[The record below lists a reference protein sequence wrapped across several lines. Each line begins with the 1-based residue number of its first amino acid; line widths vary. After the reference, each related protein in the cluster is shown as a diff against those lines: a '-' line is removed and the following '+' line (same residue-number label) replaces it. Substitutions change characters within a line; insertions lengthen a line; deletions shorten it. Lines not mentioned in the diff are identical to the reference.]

1 VEKGANRNVRAFGGG
16 DEPTRPVSRRL
27 PPVSLSRM
35 LARTEG
41 YTYDANVW
49 DLSIVHGPF
58 SVAPCQTFTNG
69 TIRNFSI
76 AVCRARPAG
85 CSRTGTA
92 VFWSTT
98 RCRQGSS
105 TPTHT
110 RTGVCRPPAREPR
123 QRRRRAAGHH
133 ARHGTSSLSLSLPL
147 SLPLPLSPSLSPSLT
162 RTHAPGCAGRQR
174 VSPASAAAVLL
185 ATTRG
190 TAPGGAPP
198 PRCALR

>member
-1 VEKGANRNVRAFGGG
+1 MDPFLSPRAKPLLMVRFGTFPSLYAVHAQLGAREPARPCFGAPPAVAKAAPPPHTHAPGCAG
-16 DEPTRPVSRRL
+16 RQRVSPASAAAVLLATTRGTA
-27 PPVSLSRM
+27 PPPSPSLS
-35 LARTEG
+35 
-41 YTYDANVW
+41 
-49 DLSIVHGPF
+49 LSH
-58 SVAPCQTFTNG
+58 
-69 TIRNFSI
+69 
-76 AVCRARPAG
+76 
-85 CSRTGTA
+85 
-92 VFWSTT
+92 
-98 RCRQGSS
+98 
-105 TPTHT
+105 THT